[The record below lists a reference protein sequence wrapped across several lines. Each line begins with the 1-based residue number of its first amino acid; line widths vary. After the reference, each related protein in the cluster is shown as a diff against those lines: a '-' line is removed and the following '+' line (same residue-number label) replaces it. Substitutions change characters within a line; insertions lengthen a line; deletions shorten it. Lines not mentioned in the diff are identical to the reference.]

1 MTFLANWRDN
11 SRKMFRLPEK
21 NAESKTNSGVD
32 YHYVVKESSLLVPLQ
47 VLLSAQFDLPSF

>member
-21 NAESKTNSGVD
+21 NAESKTNNGVD

-47 VLLSAQFDLPSF
+47 VILSAQFGLLSF